1 MKLIYYRENK
11 NFGDALNPYIFNRL
25 LPKFF
30 DEEPSSVFLGIGSI
44 LQFRFPEAK
53 KKVVFSTGYAYGKLP
68 ILDNSYDVQCVR
80 GPLTANQLKID
91 AKLAIT
97 DGAAL
102 LKTFDFPKKNKT
114 IKVAFM
120 PHHESALFY
129 DWEKVCQTVGFQ
141 YINPLDNF
149 EKILETIQSSEL
161 IITEA
166 MHGAIVA
173 DVFRVPWV
181 PLKLY
186 PLINEFKWQD
196 WTASLELKYEPNY
209 CKPLYDITATQQKV
223 KTRLRADNFLTKN
236 LSKMY
241 FNYQELIKKEKL
253 LKEFEALKNARS
265 FLSNEQVLETKVA
278 QLQENISVIQKK
290 YSPINML

>member
-1 MKLIYYRENK
+1 MKLIYYQENK

-25 LPKFF
+25 LPNFF
-30 DEEPSSVFLGIGSI
+30 DEEPSSIFLGIGSI

-53 KKVVFSTGYAYGKLP
+53 KKIVFSTGYAYGKPP
-68 ILDNSYDVQCVR
+68 ILDSSYDIQCVR
-80 GPLTANQLKID
+80 GPLTAKKLKMD
-91 AKLAIT
+91 TKLAIT

-102 LKTFDFPKKNKT
+102 LKTFSFPKKTKT

-129 DWEKVCQTVGFQ
+129 DWKKVCEIVSFQ
-141 YINPLDNF
+141 YINPLDDF
-149 EKILETIQSSEL
+149 EKILQTILSSEL

-196 WTASLELKYEPNY
+196 WTASLQLKYKPNY

-223 KTRLRADNFLTKN
+223 KTRLKADNFLTKN
-236 LSKMY
+236 LSKVY
-241 FNYQELIKKEKL
+241 FNYQEMIKKDKL
-253 LKEFEALKNARS
+253 LKDFEGLKNAPS
-265 FLSNEQVLETKVA
+265 FLSNEPVLDVKVA
-278 QLQENISVIQKK
+278 QLQEKISVIQKK
-290 YSPINML
+290 YSRINML